1 MYALI
6 LGVKGLEYVF
16 MVDKKTRSTTPTL
29 SMVLREGMTPQ
40 LETGIRHFV
49 LECGPSYTIASRR
62 YSIWSLLS
70 RHIDSPVSE
79 AFKRLGTPHLFEGSF
94 SKWLRDSNMAAM
106 RLFFKSLY
114 RSNETNSELTAN
126 IESLVDLSYF
136 ILARHPSKKISVPGK
151 RGAPQFNHR
160 RNVDHRHYPYCEL
173 CWKFCQAAER
183 NLEHPEENYA
193 TQRFCADHDPSIPHS
208 KYRNDHR
215 FRDRFVEELRKLKTI
230 KRTEEL
236 PECNVRAI
244 AYYAAHARKN
254 SRSDEIIKLYRENN
268 TRSEISKKLGISK
281 QAVSKALNKQL
292 KSTTNTGTN

>member
-6 LGVKGLEYVF
+6 LGVKGLKYVF

-94 SKWLRDSNMAAM
+94 SKWLRDSNMAAK

-136 ILARHPSKKISVPGK
+136 ILARHPSKKYQFLARGVHLSSTIEEMLTTAITRTASYVGNSVK
-151 RGAPQFNHR
+151 LQN
-160 RNVDHRHYPYCEL
+160 
-173 CWKFCQAAER
+173 
-183 NLEHPEENYA
+183 A
-193 TQRFCADHDPSIPHS
+193 TLNIQ
-208 KYRNDHR
+208 
-215 FRDRFVEELRKLKTI
+215 
-230 KRTEEL
+230 KRTMRL
-236 PECNVRAI
+236 KGFAPTMIRAYPI
-244 AYYAAHARKN
+244 RN
-254 SRSDEIIKLYRENN
+254 TEMIIV
-268 TRSEISKKLGISK
+268 SEIASLKNLG
-281 QAVSKALNKQL
+281 N
-292 KSTTNTGTN
+292 